1 MADGTYRR
9 PVGSPGAAPLPQG
22 TPQDEDVESPEMR
35 ELKYQRIT
43 KPQQDRARATA
54 DAATPKS
61 FKRGGTVK
69 RTGVYKLHAGERVLS
84 VKQRKKFKI

>member
-1 MADGTYRR
+1 MANDFYKKVSRT
-9 PVGSPGAAPLPQG
+9 GAPPPPFEPIA
-22 TPQDEDVESPEMR
+22 EDVEAPEMR
-35 ELKYQRIT
+35 EAIYQKVT

-69 RTGVYKLHAGERVLS
+69 RTGVYKLHSGERVLS